1 MYKPLKKKERK
12 KFHSNLELNEIT
24 DNKAFWKTI
33 KSLLNEKC
41 IQFSTVTFVNKE
53 NNRIIFGDFITKF
66 NHDFEGAVANL
77 VIKEYDR
84 SLTDNTNSER
94 MVLI

>member
-33 KSLLNEKC
+33 KSLLNDKC

-77 VIKEYDR
+77 VIKEYDS